1 MPAADS
7 AEQPALSTASA
18 EREPELPAA
27 NAEHE
32 LALLLTDVVDSTQ
45 LSERVGDAQAAL
57 LWAAHDRAARELLR
71 SWRGREVGRSD
82 GFLLLFERCD
92 DALGFAQGYHRALAA
107 LPVPLSARVGLH
119 WGPVALR
126 HNAPADVAAGATPF
140 EIDGLALPTAARI
153 SAAAGGG
160 QTLLSAA
167 ALATVSA
174 AALHSLVHADHGH
187 WRLKGLASP
196 LKLHELAAPDAPLT
210 PPSDSAKAYRVV
222 LRDGLWVPVA
232 ALPGNLGAEADA
244 FVGREAALQALA
256 QAYEDGGRLVTL
268 LGTGGVGKTRLALRY
283 ARGWLGN
290 YPGGAWF
297 CDLSAARSLDGV
309 AQAVAQAL
317 DVPLGRTDPV
327 QQLAAA
333 LAGRGVCLLVLDN
346 FEQVARHAEACLGVW
361 LRSLPQVRFLVTSR
375 EVLALHGET
384 LQGLAPLSGPEAQQ
398 LFRQRM
404 QAAGLDATLQ
414 PADAAALPDL
424 VQMLDCLPLAIELAA
439 SRARVM
445 PPADQLQRIGE
456 RFWLL
461 AGRGSRH
468 DRQATLRATLDWS
481 WDLLDAVERTALA
494 QLAVFEGGFTLAAC
508 EAVLD
513 FSAVQL
519 QSEPQPWVAD
529 VLQGLVEKSLV
540 QRLHARRFSLLR
552 SVQDYA
558 AEHRATLA
566 ASAADRHSQ
575 YFAGLSEVQAIA
587 ERCVEIDNLVAACR
601 YASAAS
607 PGGHAAGADFAD
619 WAVGTLV
626 NAAAAFRRTGPF
638 RAAMELAAP
647 MAAREDLQP
656 RQRAQVERVL
666 GGAAALMG
674 QVEVAAAHYGRG
686 LALAR
691 ESGQRILAA
700 QILCL
705 LADHDVQRSRY
716 DAARALAHEAM
727 TLAPGDL
734 NVQLMASNALGNL
747 ALAQSDFPAAERLY
761 VDALKLATA
770 LRDYR
775 WIGGLHGS
783 LGSMAILQ
791 YRLDEARP
799 HLQQALEQARD
810 LGDHQWAG
818 NAHCNL
824 GLLLNEVGECEAARN
839 ELEQA
844 LRLARAIG
852 HRRLEAFSLCNL
864 GLVLKALLLPD
875 DACKLLREA
884 VAVAMAL
891 NDTHLEAQF
900 CGYLGEAIANTDRRF
915 EALEYLDR
923 AQALYGPDIEPQS
936 ALMLQ
941 CHRVT
946 AMLVLGEIAAAHGT
960 LQQARMLASLHVVPQ
975 NSEAGR
981 ALTVLCRS
989 IGTVNDDRVDAC
1001 AQDSRP

>member
-1 MPAADS
+1 MPAADSAEQPALSTDS

-575 YFAGLSEVQAIA
+575 YFAGLSEAQAIA
-587 ERCVEIDNLVAACR
+587 ERCVEIDNLMAACR
-601 YASAAS
+601 HASLPRPAEPALRAAL
-607 PGGHAAGADFAD
+607 AE
-619 WAVGTLV
+619 WAVGALV
-626 NAAAAFRRTGPF
+626 NAAAALNLTGPF
-638 RAAMELAAP
+638 RAAVDLARPLAE
-647 MAAREDLQP
+647 REDLTP
-656 RQRAQVERVL
+656 LQRARVL
-666 GGAAALMG
+666 AVLGVAEGRLGNSGAAMSNL
-674 QVEVAAAHYGRG
+674 
-686 LALAR
+686 
-691 ESGQRILAA
+691 
-700 QILCL
+700 
-705 LADHDVQRSRY
+705 
-716 DAARALAHEAM
+716 ARALALAQHGSDRVLQAQIMCRLTVLELEGGQVEAAQLRLQAALALAM
-727 TLAPGDL
+727 GDDETL
-734 NVQLMASNALGNL
+734 LMVRSALGNL
-747 ALAQSDFPAAERLY
+747 ELNRGRLSEAQAHFDSVLPLAQQPGHQRRL
-761 VDALKLATA
+761 
-770 LRDYR
+770 
-775 WIGGLHGS
+775 GGLHGG
-783 LGSMAILQ
+783 LGALALLRGEQPHALQ
-791 YRLDEARP
+791 
-799 HLQQALEQARD
+799 HLRKAVQIAGEV
-810 LGDHQWAG
+810 GDRQWAG
-818 NAHCNL
+818 NARCNL
-824 GLLLNEVGECEAARN
+824 GLLLHEMGQGDAART
-839 ELEQA
+839 ELAAAVEIGS
-844 LRLARAIG
+844 AIG
-852 HRRLEAFSLCNL
+852 HRRLEAFALCNL
-864 GLVLKALLLPD
+864 ALVDQQAGAGAAALQGFQAATELARTLG
-875 DACKLLREA
+875 DAR
-884 VAVAMAL
+884 
-891 NDTHLEAQF
+891 LEVEF
-900 CGYLGEAIANTDRRF
+900 RGYLGEHLCRLQDHVVAIACF
-915 EALEYLDR
+915 EQAQRLLVGLSDDYL
-923 AQALYGPDIEPQS
+923 AAQLACHQALGHAELGETAAAAAALSDAQQRAGYLPSDPAGS
-936 ALMLQ
+936 ALARLL
-941 CHRVT
+941 T
-946 AMLVLGEIAAAHGT
+946 SASAA
-960 LQQARMLASLHVVPQ
+960 
-975 NSEAGR
+975 
-981 ALTVLCRS
+981 
-989 IGTVNDDRVDAC
+989 VNRC
-1001 AQDSRP
+1001 S